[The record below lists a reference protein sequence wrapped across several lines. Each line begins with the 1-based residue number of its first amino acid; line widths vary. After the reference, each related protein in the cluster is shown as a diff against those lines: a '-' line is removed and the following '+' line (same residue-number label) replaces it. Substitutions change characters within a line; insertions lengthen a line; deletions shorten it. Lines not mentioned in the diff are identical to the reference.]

1 MSKGYSHSVLLEEK
15 LCKGCTNC
23 IKKCPMEAIRVQRGK
38 AKILN
43 NRCIDCGECIR
54 TCPYKAK
61 VAHTDSW
68 DLLAEYKYTIA
79 LPAPSL
85 YMQYDMNT
93 YSRKHIIAAL
103 KALGFDYVYEVARG
117 AEIATIQSNKYLH
130 EHKDELPLI
139 STACPAVVRMIQLRY
154 PNLIPHLLPIKSPME
169 IAAQNARREFCKIN
183 SVDPEEVG
191 VFFISPCAAK
201 MTSVRAPLEVEKSS
215 VSGVIPI
222 KMVYFKI
229 LKLLSK
235 MKEQEVDEIMLQ
247 AGKFGV
253 RWASTGGEALS
264 IDSKRVLYVDGI
276 QNVVK
281 ILDDLEDGRIKDIEF
296 IEASACTG
304 GCTGGPLT
312 VENMYVAKN
321 RSRQQLED
329 EPIAYKEIEDDELQ
343 NTSWEK
349 QIEHCEISKLDT
361 DMFKAMEKLNKMNEI
376 YQQLPALDCGACGS
390 PSCRALAEDVV
401 RGKAKTTDC
410 IFILRRK
417 IRKLANEMMMV
428 NSGLDDMAM
437 GDSGNSLEADN
448 EN

>member
-1 MSKGYSHSVLLEEK
+1 MLNGYSHSVMLDEK

-23 IKKCPMEAIRVQRGK
+23 IKKCPMEAIRVQHGK
-38 AKILN
+38 ARILN
-43 NRCIDCGECIR
+43 DKCIDCGECIK

-61 VAHTDSW
+61 VAITDTW

-85 YMQYDMNT
+85 YMQFDLNT

-130 EHKDELPLI
+130 AHTEQMPLI
-139 STACPAVVRMIQLRY
+139 STACPAVVRLIQLRY
-154 PNLIPHLLPIKSPME
+154 PNLIPNLLPIKSPME
-169 IAAQNARREFCKIN
+169 IAAQNARFEFCKAN
-183 SVDPEEVG
+183 NVEPEEVG

-201 MTSVRAPLEVEKSS
+201 MTSVKAPLEVEKSS

-235 MKEQEVDEIMLQ
+235 MKTQNMEDINLQ

-281 ILDDLEDGRIKDIEF
+281 ILEDLEDDKIKDIEF

-329 EPIAYKEIEDDELQ
+329 EDIPYKEIEDYELE
-343 NTSWEK
+343 NTAWEK
-349 QIEHCEISKLDT
+349 KIEHYEINKLDP
-361 DMFKAMEKLNKMNEI
+361 DMFKAMEKLQKMNQI
-376 YQQLPALDCGACGS
+376 YEQLPALDCGACGS

-417 IRKLANEMMMV
+417 IRMLANEMMMV
-428 NSGLDDMAM
+428 NSGLDDVDP
-437 GDSGNSLEADN
+437 GEISEELN
-448 EN
+448 ENK

>member
-1 MSKGYSHSVLLEEK
+1 MSKPYSHSVLLDEK

-38 AKILN
+38 ARILN
-43 NRCIDCGECIR
+43 DKCIDCGECIR

-68 DLLAEYKYTIA
+68 ELLAEYKYTIA

-85 YMQYDMNT
+85 YMQFDLNK

-117 AEIATIQSNKYLH
+117 AEIATIQSNKYL
-130 EHKDELPLI
+130 EDHKDELPLI
-139 STACPAVVRMIQLRY
+139 STACPAVVRLIQLRF

-169 IAAQNARREFCKIN
+169 IAAQNARREFCETN

-201 MTSVRAPLEVEKSS
+201 MTSVKAPLEVEQSG
-215 VSGVIPI
+215 VTGVIPI

-235 MKEQEVDEIMLQ
+235 MKDGAAEDIVLQ
-247 AGKFGV
+247 AGKYGV

-276 QNVVK
+276 KNVVK
-281 ILDDLEDGRIKDIEF
+281 ILDDLEDGKIKDIEF

-329 EPIAYKEIEDDELQ
+329 EGIEYKPIEDIELQ
-343 NTSWEK
+343 NTAWEK
-349 QIEHCEISKLDT
+349 EIKPCDVNTLDP
-361 DMFKAMEKLNKMNEI
+361 DMFKAMEKMQKMNQI
-376 YQQLPALDCGACGS
+376 YAELPALDCGACGS

-401 RGKAKTTDC
+401 RGKARTTDC

-428 NSGLDDMAM
+428 NSGLDDVTE
-437 GDSGNSLEADN
+437 DEY
-448 EN
+448 ENK

>member
-1 MSKGYSHSVLLEEK
+1 MSGEYSHSVMLDEK

-23 IKKCPMEAIRVQRGK
+23 IKKCPMEAIRVQHGK

-43 NRCIDCGECIR
+43 DRCIDCGECIR

-61 VAHTDSW
+61 VALTDSW

-85 YMQYDMNT
+85 YMQFDLNT
-93 YSRKHIIAAL
+93 YSRKHIMAAL
-103 KALGFDYVYEVARG
+103 KKLGFDYVYEVARG
-117 AEIATIQSNKYLH
+117 AEISTILTNKYLH
-130 EHKDELPLI
+130 ENKEKWPLI
-139 STACPAVVRMIQLRY
+139 STACPAVVRLIQLRY
-154 PNLIPHLLPIKSPME
+154 PNLIPHLMPIKSPME

-183 SVDPEEVG
+183 GVEPEDVG

-201 MTSVRAPLEVEKSS
+201 MTSVKAPLEVHKSG
-215 VSGVIPI
+215 VNGVIPI
-222 KMVYFKI
+222 KTVYFKI

-235 MKEQEVDEIMLQ
+235 MKQQDVDDIMLQ
-247 AGKFGV
+247 AGKYGV

-281 ILDDLEDGRIKDIEF
+281 VLEDLEDDKIKNIEF

-329 EPIAYKEIEDDELQ
+329 EPAEYKEIEDWELED
-343 NTSWEK
+343 TAWEK
-349 QIEHCEISKLDT
+349 TIEHYEISKLDP

-376 YQQLPALDCGACGS
+376 YEQLPALDCGACGS

-428 NSGLDDMAM
+428 NSGLDD
-437 GDSGNSLEADN
+437 GIDEKNSEAEN
-448 EN
+448 ENK